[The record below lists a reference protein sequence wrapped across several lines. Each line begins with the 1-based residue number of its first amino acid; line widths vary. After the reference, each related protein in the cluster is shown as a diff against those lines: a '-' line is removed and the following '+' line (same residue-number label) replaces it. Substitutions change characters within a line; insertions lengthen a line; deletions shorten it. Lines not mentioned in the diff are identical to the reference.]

1 VDAFEQ
7 LVPFYYVHA
16 IGLQANYIDLG
27 KDWNVF
33 FKYEHE
39 YRAEAHPQ
47 GSTIVFG
54 VVYTFRIPKPVAK
67 PTP

>member
-1 VDAFEQ
+1 MDAFER

-16 IGLQANYIDLG
+16 IGVQASYIDLARA
-27 KDWNVF
+27 WNVF

-39 YRAEAHPQ
+39 YKAEAHPQ
-47 GSTIVFG
+47 GRTIVFG